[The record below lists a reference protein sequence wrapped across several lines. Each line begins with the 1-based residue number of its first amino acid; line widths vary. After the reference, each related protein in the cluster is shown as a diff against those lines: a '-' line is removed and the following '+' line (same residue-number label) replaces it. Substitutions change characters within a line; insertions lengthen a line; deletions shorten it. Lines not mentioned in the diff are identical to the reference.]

1 MPAPQL
7 GNLGG
12 LAESGVTIG
21 YSGGDRGADISGV
34 SSAKRPTDG
43 LGGAAA
49 AIRFVWRLNG
59 ERKRWRRC

>member
-21 YSGGDRGADISGV
+21 HCGGDRGADISGV
-34 SSAKRPTDG
+34 LCAKRPTDG
-43 LGGAAA
+43 LGDAEA
-49 AIRFVWRLNG
+49 AIRLYGV
-59 ERKRWRRC
+59 